1 VADASGATLR
11 AETVVNEWTVEGDI
25 IRLDVDQGPPLFA
38 DRLVLA
44 PGPWAAELLRLDVPF
59 VVERQCTFWFHRGTD
74 DPQLQPP
81 DFPVFVWSRGDDPA
95 IYGGPG
101 LRGEGPKVAFH
112 HGGETGEVSGLD
124 PEVRPDDEA
133 QLRAA
138 LRERI
143 PVLDVASSDAM
154 VCRYT
159 NSPDGHFVVGP
170 HPDAANVVI
179 AAGFSGHGF
188 KFCPVIGEAVADLV
202 IDGTTDLDLS
212 LFDPGRFAAAA
223 RSDGS
228 GEP

>member
-1 VADASGATLR
+1 MTEIYAQAMQALEQGHGADATFLLAR
-11 AETVVNEWTVEGDI
+11 ALKRHG
-25 IRLDVDQGPPLFA
+25 L
-38 DRLVLA
+38 
-44 PGPWAAELLRLDVPF
+44 
-59 VVERQCTFWFHRGTD
+59 
-74 DPQLQPP
+74 
-81 DFPVFVWSRGDDPA
+81 SR
-95 IYGGPG
+95 
-101 LRGEGPKVAFH
+101 
-112 HGGETGEVSGLD
+112 
-124 PEVRPDDEA
+124 DDEA

-170 HPDAANVVI
+170 HPDAPNVVI